1 MPLLRH
7 ALRASFARF
16 GFLPSQSEHRR
27 RASCRAQQ
35 FIQRFPCRRAPGER
49 SCDRGSV

>member
-7 ALRASFARF
+7 ALRASFAVRF

-27 RASCRAQQ
+27 RA
-35 FIQRFPCRRAPGER
+35 R
-49 SCDRGSV
+49 S